1 MCSAVQAPRFVRPI
15 KSSDLDR
22 HTSNGL
28 EEGKFLGTNLP
39 GFRLGSRS
47 KDRETSL
54 ATPMEMT
61 MKIRDIMTKDI
72 ELVHPDTLLRDAAQ
86 KMREADTGFLPVGED
101 DRLVGTLTD
110 RDITIRSVAEGHD
123 PKVTRVREAMGD
135 ELVYCFEDQE
145 TSEAAELMAEN
156 DIRRLPVLSS
166 DKRLVGVVSL
176 GDLAAKTG
184 DDDIVGQTVQDIS
197 SSPPKG

>member
-1 MCSAVQAPRFVRPI
+1 
-15 KSSDLDR
+15 
-22 HTSNGL
+22 
-28 EEGKFLGTNLP
+28 
-39 GFRLGSRS
+39 
-47 KDRETSL
+47 
-54 ATPMEMT
+54 MEMT
-61 MKIRDIMTKDI
+61 MKIRDIMTTDV

-110 RDITIRSVAEGHD
+110 RDITIRAVAEGHD

-135 ELVYCFEDQE
+135 KLVYCFEDQE

-156 DIRRLPVLSS
+156 EIRRLPVLSS
-166 DKRLVGVVSL
+166 DKRLVGVISL
-176 GDLAAKTG
+176 GDLAARTG

-197 SSPPKG
+197 DSPSNN